1 MMARPDRPANQGAG
15 RWSSPVPS
23 LSGMV
28 KVIGLDHVVLL
39 SSDVERALDW
49 WTGELGLAGDR
60 VERWRAGEVPFP
72 SVRIDEGTI
81 IDLFEGQHEGRN
93 VDHLCVVVDP
103 ATDLDAL
110 VASGTFDVQR
120 GPVEVYGARG
130 VGRSIYV
137 RDPDGNV
144 IELRTYPSNP

>member
-1 MMARPDRPANQGAG
+1 
-15 RWSSPVPS
+15 
-23 LSGMV
+23 MV

-39 SSDVERALDW
+39 SSDVERALRW
-49 WTGELGLAGDR
+49 WMDELGLAGDR

-72 SVRIDEGTI
+72 SVRVDDGTI
-81 IDLFEGQHEGRN
+81 IDLFEGSPVGRN

-103 ATDLDAL
+103 TTDLDAL
-110 VASGTFDVQR
+110 AASGTFEVER

-144 IELRTYPSNP
+144 VELRTYPPHP

>member
-1 MMARPDRPANQGAG
+1 M
-15 RWSSPVPS
+15 
-23 LSGMV
+23 
-28 KVIGLDHVVLL
+28 LL
-39 SSDVERALDW
+39 TPDVERALGW

-81 IDLFEGQHEGRN
+81 IDLFEGQRDGRN

-103 ATDLDAL
+103 QTDLEAL
-110 VASGTFDVQR
+110 VAAGTFDVER

-144 IELRTYPSNP
+144 VELRTYPANP